1 MDIISSIKKLK
12 VGDVLDNVNLVKY
25 NTYRVNANAKAIVF
39 PKNVECLKKLLSFLK
54 ENNVKH
60 KILGNGSNLVFNK
73 FYDGVLI
80 KLDKFDDVKIE
91 GNVITVGAGY
101 NLVKLAFKAAKES
114 LTGLEFAS
122 GIPGTVGG
130 AIYMNAGAYKS
141 DMGYIVKDVTILTP
155 ENEIKVLSNKEMDFH
170 YRTSYLQKNKGNIC
184 LETTLVLTK
193 GKKEA
198 ILEVIADRKQRR
210 LESQPLEFP
219 SAGSVF
225 RNPENDYAGRLIEE
239 LGYKGKRK
247 GDAKVSE
254 KHANFIIN
262 VGKASGEDIK
272 SLILEIQNEV
282 EKKYKVKLKIEQEFV
297 D

>member
-12 VGDVLDNVNLVKY
+12 IGTVLENVDLVKY
-25 NTYRVNANAKAIVF
+25 NTYKISANALGIAF
-39 PKNVECLKKLLSFLK
+39 PKDVDSLKKLLDFLK
-54 ENNVKH
+54 ENNIKH
-60 KILGNGSNLVFNK
+60 KILGNGSNVVFSK
-73 FYDGVLI
+73 FYDGILI
-80 KLDKFDDVKIE
+80 KLDCFDKVKIE
-91 GNVITVGAGY
+91 GTTIKVGAGY
-101 NLVKLAFKAAKES
+101 NLVKLAFKAARES

-122 GIPGTVGG
+122 GIPGTIGG

-155 ENEIKVLSNKEMDFH
+155 ENEIKVLNNKEMEFH
-170 YRTSYLQKNKGNIC
+170 YRTSYLQKNPGNIC
-184 LETTLVLTK
+184 LETTLVLTN
-193 GKKEA
+193 GRKEA

-225 RNPENDYAGRLIEE
+225 RNPENDYAGRLVEE
-239 LGYKGKRK
+239 LGYKGKRM
-247 GDAKVSE
+247 GDAKVSD

-262 VGKASGEDIK
+262 VGKATGEDVK
-272 SLILEIQNEV
+272 KLILEIQSEV
-282 EKKYKVKLKIEQEFV
+282 EKKYGVTLKIEQEFV